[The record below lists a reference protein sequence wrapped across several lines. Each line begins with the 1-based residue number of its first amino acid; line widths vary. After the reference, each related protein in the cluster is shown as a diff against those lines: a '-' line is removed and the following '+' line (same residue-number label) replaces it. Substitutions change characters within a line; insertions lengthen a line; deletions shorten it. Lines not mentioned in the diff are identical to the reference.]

1 MGGGGVED
9 VLKAEIPRRMLLS
22 IDTDPDTEPDTD
34 PDTEPD
40 TDFDFDFDFDFV
52 RPQTAFE
59 AVCGLGLFLMR
70 RLFF

>member
-1 MGGGGVED
+1 M
-9 VLKAEIPRRMLLS
+9 KAEIPRRMLLS
-22 IDTDPDTEPDTD
+22 IDTDPDTD

>member
-1 MGGGGVED
+1 
-9 VLKAEIPRRMLLS
+9 MLLS

-34 PDTEPD
+34 TESDTEPD